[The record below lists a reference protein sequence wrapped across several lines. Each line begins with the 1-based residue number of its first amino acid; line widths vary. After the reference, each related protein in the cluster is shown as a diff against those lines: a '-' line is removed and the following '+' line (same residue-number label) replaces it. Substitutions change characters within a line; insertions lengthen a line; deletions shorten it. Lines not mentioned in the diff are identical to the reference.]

1 MVMMNFLEIFGYG
14 GFVVVMEFFVVVM
27 EVDNEVWR
35 WFKVVRDE
43 SGGG

>member
-14 GFVVVMEFFVVVM
+14 GFVVVME
-27 EVDNEVWR
+27 VDNEVWW